1 MKLEKYET
9 PNMEVMSF
17 DGENILC
24 ASVLDDFNI
33 EGDTHLSTQD
43 AAIADAQELF
53 Q

>member
-24 ASVLDDFNI
+24 ASVVDDFI
-33 EGDTHLSTQD
+33 KS
-43 AAIADAQELF
+43 ADEQIGTLENNQTLF
-53 Q
+53 N